1 MPRATS
7 CSVRERIALDA
18 PRILNEPVFCRFSH
32 LKKSPAPAMAF
43 RDADVRTGVRWILGA
58 MRACAA
64 RMVSHVGG
72 WYWMDSVDEA
82 VFMILVLG
90 SSGLLGSPSYLPFIS
105 LSTPFKKRYGM

>member
-1 MPRATS
+1 MTIPRATS

-32 LKKSPAPAMAF
+32 LKKSRAPAMAF

-64 RMVSHVGG
+64 KMASHVGG
-72 WYWMDSVDEA
+72 WYWMDSVDET
-82 VFMILVLG
+82 VFIIVVLG
-90 SSGLLGSPSYLPFIS
+90 SSCLLVLHS
-105 LSTPFKKRYGM
+105 

>member
-1 MPRATS
+1 
-7 CSVRERIALDA
+7 LDA

-32 LKKSPAPAMAF
+32 LKKSRAPAMAF

-90 SSGLLGSPSYLPFIS
+90 SSGLSVPHS
-105 LSTPFKKRYGM
+105 

>member
-1 MPRATS
+1 MPRDTS
-7 CSVRERIALDA
+7 CSVSERIALDA

-58 MRACAA
+58 MRACAS
-64 RMVSHVGG
+64 RMASHVGG

-82 VFMILVLG
+82 VFIILVG
-90 SSGLLGSPSYLPFIS
+90 RASCRERVEISGGAGIVVE
-105 LSTPFKKRYGM
+105 KAGA